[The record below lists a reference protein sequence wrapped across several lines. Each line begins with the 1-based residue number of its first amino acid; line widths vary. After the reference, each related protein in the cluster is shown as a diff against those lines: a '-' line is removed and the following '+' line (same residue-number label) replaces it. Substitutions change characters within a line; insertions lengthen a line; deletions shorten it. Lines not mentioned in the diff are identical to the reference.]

1 MIKEKTENF
10 GTFIFFRTLPLD
22 RYEDEGQP
30 IVFRGDDPDD
40 HLLLITVITV
50 IILVP
55 PDDLDDRL
63 VVMINDIKAIR

>member
-1 MIKEKTENF
+1 
-10 GTFIFFRTLPLD
+10 
-22 RYEDEGQP
+22 
-30 IVFRGDDPDD
+30 
-40 HLLLITVITV
+40 LIILITV